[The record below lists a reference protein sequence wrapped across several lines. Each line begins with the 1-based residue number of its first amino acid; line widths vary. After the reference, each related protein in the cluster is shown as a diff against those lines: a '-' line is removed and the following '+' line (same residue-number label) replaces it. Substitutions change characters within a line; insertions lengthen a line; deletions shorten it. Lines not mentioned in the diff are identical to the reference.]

1 MNICDLPIEII
12 YMIIEQTDCDDYI
25 NFILALGSYELFV
38 ATREDNAL
46 RAYLCSVEDEALTII
61 FGSDL

>member
-1 MNICDLPIEII
+1 MNICDLPIEIM

-38 ATREDNAL
+38 AT
-46 RAYLCSVEDEALTII
+46 VEDEALTII
-61 FGSDL
+61 FGFDL